1 MRIKLG
7 IACMCVALFFFN
19 GCAAPD
25 RLVVACWN
33 VENLF
38 DTEDD
43 PSNEGDDGFTPRG
56 WMRWTR
62 ARYEMKHQHLADV
75 IARMR
80 PDILGLTEIENR
92 RVLEDLAKT
101 LKERHGYEMP
111 FILHRDGDEK
121 RGIDVAIM
129 SRHEA
134 VATNWIWSVSGQ
146 REVLVGDFVIGG
158 RALTL
163 LVNHWKSQLG
173 KKGESDEIRRIEA
186 LKVRA
191 YLDRRLTDDP
201 AAALMVAGDFNDFPS
216 SPILKEAAGFAL
228 DERQVLDD
236 RSGRLLYNLTGTLPE
251 DRRGTYYYAPK
262 QQWNTLDAVMVSRGM
277 LSEAKPRAPW
287 RVRHGSYEI
296 FKTEEQCDKNGRPLP
311 FRRVRNKTVG
321 DIFLPGYS
329 DHFPVRVTL
338 YARD

>member
-1 MRIKLG
+1 
-7 IACMCVALFFFN
+7 MCVMLFSCCF
-19 GCAAPD
+19 AASD

-43 PSNEGDDGFTPRG
+43 PLNEGDDGYTPRG
-56 WMRWTR
+56 WMRWTE
-62 ARYEMKHQHLADV
+62 ARYALKRQHLADV

-92 RVLEDLAKT
+92 RVLEDLVRT

-111 FILHRDGDEK
+111 HVLHRDGDEK
-121 RGIDVAIM
+121 RGIDVAIL
-129 SRHEA
+129 SKHAA
-134 VATNWIWSVSGQ
+134 VSTNWIRSVSGQ
-146 REVLVGDFVIGG
+146 REVLIGEFIIGG

-173 KKGESDEIRRIEA
+173 KKDASDEIRRAEA
-186 LKVRA
+186 LTVRA
-191 YLDRRLTDDP
+191 YLDGRLASDP

-216 SPILKEAAGFAL
+216 SPILKDAAGFATE
-228 DERQVLDD
+228 ERRVLGD

-262 QQWNTLDAVMVSRGM
+262 QQWNTLDGIMVSRGM
-277 LSEAKPRAPW
+277 LAEADPGAPW
-287 RVRHGSYEI
+287 GVLRGSYEI
-296 FKTEEQCDKNGRPLP
+296 FKSDEQCDKDGRPLP
-311 FRRVRNKTVG
+311 FRRVRNKRVG
-321 DIFLPGYS
+321 DVYYTGYS

-338 YARD
+338 YAR